1 MTDAGTHTLS
11 VPGATLTYDE
21 RENAT
26 SHERPLMLIGSPMGA
41 SGFGTLADLFAD
53 RTVITYDPR
62 GSERSTKDDPAAVVD
77 PNDHAEDVHRVIQA
91 TGGGPVDMFASS
103 GGAINALALV
113 AKYPN
118 DVHTLVAHEPPL
130 AGVLP
135 DAEHATA
142 AVRAIHGTYEQRGF
156 GAGMAHFIAITS
168 QRGPMTAEIAAQPGP
183 DPQMFGMPTH
193 DDGKRTDPLLGPS
206 MVAMTTT
213 CPTGTRCVP
222 LRHASCSARAMP
234 QRVRWP
240 TVAPMPW
247 LIGWAQGLLLSPAAT
262 AASIAASGSR
272 ATRTHSRPRYAG
284 RLRRA
289 SRERLRSSVRSTAA
303 HGANASA

>member
-168 QRGPMTAEIAAQPGP
+168 QRGPMTAELAAQPGP

-206 MVAMTTT
+206 MVAMTTYLPDWDALRAA
-213 CPTGTRCVP
+213 PTRIVLGAG
-222 LRHASCSARAMP
+222 HASEGQMANRGAHA
-234 QRVRWP
+234 
-240 TVAPMPW
+240 VADRLGSRPVAFAGGHGGFNRSEWEPSDPD
-247 LIGWAQGLLLSPAAT
+247 AFAAT
-262 AASIAASGSR
+262 
-272 ATRTHSRPRYAG
+272 
-284 RLRRA
+284 LR
-289 SRERLRSSVRSTAA
+289 
-303 HGANASA
+303 GALAES

>member
-1 MTDAGTHTLS
+1 MTDAVTHTLS
-11 VPGATLTYDE
+11 VPGATLTYDV
-21 RENAT
+21 RANAM

-41 SGFGTLADLFAD
+41 SGFGTLADYFTD

-77 PNDHAEDVHRVIQA
+77 PNVHADDVHRVITA
-91 TGGGPVDMFASS
+91 AGGGPVNMFASS

-130 AGVLP
+130 AGILP

-142 AVRAIHGTYEQRGF
+142 AVRAIHNSYEQRGF

-168 QRGPMTAEIAAQPGP
+168 QRGPFTAEIVAQPGP
-183 DPQMFGMPTH
+183 DPHMFGMPTD

-206 MVAMTTT
+206 MVAMTTYQPDWDALRAA
-213 CPTGTRCVP
+213 PTHIVLGAGQASEGQMANRGAHETAERLGTAP
-222 LRHASCSARAMP
+222 
-234 QRVRWP
+234 
-240 TVAPMPW
+240 VAFAGGHGGFNRSEWEPSDPD
-247 LIGWAQGLLLSPAAT
+247 AFAAT
-262 AASIAASGSR
+262 
-272 ATRTHSRPRYAG
+272 
-284 RLRRA
+284 LREA
-289 SRERLRSSVRSTAA
+289 LAQS
-303 HGANASA
+303 